1 MSARD
6 ISAGSGTGRFRLRLF
21 VAMTAV
27 VALVT
32 GIAVYFV
39 QREMDADLRRNLDR
53 RFESE
58 FDALLAVQEVSNA
71 AVIDRCRTIVRSA
84 RIQSAIED
92 NGIVEDEERDLLYSI
107 ADAELQSVL
116 PSPYAAG
123 TAGEALDADM
133 NRMFQARSYR
143 FLNAA
148 GAVIAPTERHAIAG
162 AQEGGEGDAWLRD
175 LAMTKLPEHEEL
187 GYLVEKSA
195 AGGAVIHEVVATP
208 IVSSETGQPIAA
220 LVLLFK
226 PIELPA
232 RLMRNGVRSGIWA
245 DGHVDLPSSSAANA
259 REVERM
265 IGGAAGRAEGAMPV
279 ELDGAPHLLQFKKL
293 NPGSS
298 FHPGVLVSLFP
309 LAESLAHFQWV
320 RWEII
325 GAGALLLGGGL
336 LASHFLSGR
345 LSVPVEKLVIVSTT
359 HAEQR
364 DRAEAA
370 LDVTNEELHA
380 RNVELGNALTELKE
394 TQQRVIQQERLRALG
409 QMASGVAHDF
419 NNALVPILGFSE
431 LLQLSPG
438 VLADREKAMSYI
450 NIISTAAGDA
460 AKVVSRLRQFY
471 RKHEDG
477 ESFHTVDVAALVTQS
492 ITLTRPRWKD
502 QAQAGGATI
511 RVESDLGSVP
521 AVLGDESELREVL
534 TNLIF
539 NAVDAMP
546 AGGLITVR
554 TRSERGFAMIEV
566 SDTGSGMTEEVRQR
580 CLEPFF
586 STKGERGTGL
596 GLSMVFGIVERH
608 GGKVDIRSALGT
620 GTTFIVT
627 LALQGAQSGAEA
639 ATKNGA
645 SVTRNLSVLAVDDE
659 AQVRDFISAALGMD
673 GHRVEVASDGADGLR
688 RFRDGSFD
696 VVVTDKAMPGMT
708 GDQMASAIKLMK
720 PGTPVILLTGF
731 GQFLDKSDLP
741 GIDVLLSKP
750 VGIQT
755 LRAAIASALHPR

>member
-6 ISAGSGTGRFRLRLF
+6 IAAGSGTKRFRLRLF

-39 QREMDADLRRNLDR
+39 QREMNADLRRNLDQ

-58 FDALLAVQEVSNA
+58 FDALLAVQEAHNA
-71 AVIDRCRTIVRSA
+71 AIVDRCRGLVRSP
-84 RIQSAIED
+84 RIHAAIED
-92 NGIVEDEERDLLYSI
+92 DAIDLLYSI
-107 ADAELQSVL
+107 AEGELRTVL

-123 TAGEALDADM
+123 SAGEALDASADA
-133 NRMFQARSYR
+133 MFQVRSYR
-143 FLNAA
+143 FLDAE
-148 GAVIAPTERHAIAG
+148 GAVIPPPERRAMAD
-162 AQEGGEGDAWLRD
+162 AQEGGEAGAWLAK
-175 LAMTKLPEHEEL
+175 LAMKKVHGREEL
-187 GYLVEKSA
+187 GYLTGKSA
-195 AGGAVIHEVVATP
+195 AGDLVIHEVVATP
-208 IVSSETGQPIAA
+208 IVSSETRQPIAA
-220 LVLLFK
+220 LVLLFQ
-226 PIELPA
+226 PVPLTQ
-232 RLMRNGVRSGIWA
+232 RFMRHGVSSGIWA
-245 DGHVDLPSSSAANA
+245 EGHLDLPACSAANV
-259 REVERM
+259 RKVER
-265 IGGAAGRAEGAMPV
+265 IVSEAAVSGESGIPV
-279 ELDGAPHLLQFKKL
+279 ELDGTPHLLQFRKL

-298 FHPGVLVSLFP
+298 FQPGLLVSLFP
-309 LAESLAHFQWV
+309 LAESLARFELV

-325 GAGALLLGGGL
+325 VAGVLLLGGGL

-345 LSVPVEKLVIVSTT
+345 LSVPVEKLAIVSVT

-370 LDVTNEELHA
+370 LDVTNEELRA
-380 RNVELGNALTELKE
+380 TNAELGAALTELKE

-450 NIISTAAGDA
+450 NMISTAAGDA

-471 RKHEDG
+471 RKQEEGEDF
-477 ESFHTVDVAALVTQS
+477 ETVDLAKLVTQT

-502 QAQAGGATI
+502 QAQAGGATV
-511 RVESDLGSVP
+511 RVESELEPVP

-554 TRSERGFAMIEV
+554 TRSEDGSAMIEV
-566 SDTGSGMTEEVRQR
+566 ADTGSGMTEEVRKR

-596 GLSMVFGIVERH
+596 GLSMVFGIVQRH
-608 GGKVDIRSALGT
+608 GGKVDIRSKLGG

-627 LALQGAQSGAEA
+627 LPLQGAQHGAEA
-639 ATKNGA
+639 TAKNDA
-645 SVTRNLSVLAVDDE
+645 SLQRNLSVLVVDDE
-659 AQVRDFISAALGMD
+659 AQVRDFMSAALGMD
-673 GHRVEVASDGADGLR
+673 GHRVEVATDGAKGLR
-688 RFRDGSFD
+688 SFRDGTFD
-696 VVVTDKAMPGMT
+696 VVITDKAMPGMT
-708 GDQMASAIKLMK
+708 GDQMASAMKLMK

-750 VGIQT
+750 VGLQK
-755 LRAAIASALHPR
+755 LREALASVLCLT

>member
-1 MSARD
+1 MGRGKFEAIPLRASHFSSATPREYPT
-6 ISAGSGTGRFRLRLF
+6 SGTL
-21 VAMTAV
+21 
-27 VALVT
+27 
-32 GIAVYFV
+32 
-39 QREMDADLRRNLDR
+39 
-53 RFESE
+53 S
-58 FDALLAVQEVSNA
+58 
-71 AVIDRCRTIVRSA
+71 
-84 RIQSAIED
+84 
-92 NGIVEDEERDLLYSI
+92 
-107 ADAELQSVL
+107 
-116 PSPYAAG
+116 
-123 TAGEALDADM
+123 
-133 NRMFQARSYR
+133 
-143 FLNAA
+143 
-148 GAVIAPTERHAIAG
+148 H
-162 AQEGGEGDAWLRD
+162 
-175 LAMTKLPEHEEL
+175 
-187 GYLVEKSA
+187 
-195 AGGAVIHEVVATP
+195 
-208 IVSSETGQPIAA
+208 ETGQPIAA

-232 RLMRNGVRSGIWA
+232 RLLRNGVRSGVWA
-245 DGHVDLPSSSAANA
+245 DGHMDLPSASAATV
-259 REVERM
+259 REVERLV
-265 IGGAAGRAEGAMPV
+265 GDAAGRAEGAMPV
-279 ELDGAPHLLQFKKL
+279 ELDGTPHLLQFRKL
-293 NPGSS
+293 NPHSS

-325 GAGALLLGGGL
+325 IAGVLLLCGGL

-345 LSVPVEKLVIVSTT
+345 LSVPVEKLAIVSST

-370 LDVTNEELHA
+370 LDVTNEELRA
-380 RNVELGNALTELKE
+380 RNAELGNALIELKD
-394 TQQRVIQQERLRALG
+394 TQHRVIQQERLRALG

-438 VLADREKAMSYI
+438 VLADREKAMSYL

-477 ESFHTVDVAALVTQS
+477 ESFHTVDVAALVTQT

-502 QAQAGGATI
+502 QAQAAGATI
-511 RVESDLGSVP
+511 RVESELGPVP

-554 TRSERGFAMIEV
+554 TRSEGGSAMIEV
-566 SDTGSGMTEEVRQR
+566 SDTGSGMTEEIRQR

-596 GLSMVFGIVERH
+596 GLSMVFGIVQRH
-608 GGKVDIRSALGT
+608 GGKVDICSALGT

-627 LALQGAQSGAEA
+627 LPLQGEQSGAETSA
-639 ATKNGA
+639 KNGA
-645 SVTRNLSVLAVDDE
+645 SVLRNLSVLAVDDE

-688 RFRDGSFD
+688 RFRDGRFD
-696 VVVTDKAMPGMT
+696 VVVTDKAMPGMS

-750 VGIQT
+750 VGIQA
-755 LRAAIASALHPR
+755 LRAALASALHPR